1 MNPIQALEQLG
12 QSVWL
17 DTIDRELLTSGGLRR
32 LIADEGVRGVTTN
45 PTIFEQAIAHG
56 TAYDGAI
63 AALAAVRQDSAA
75 LFESLA
81 VADVAEAADQLRPV
95 YDAAGGNDGFVS
107 IEVAPTRAF
116 DTAATIAEGRRLW
129 TRVDRPN
136 VMVKV
141 PGTVEGLPA
150 IEQLI
155 ADGVNVNITLLFSV
169 DMYRRVID
177 AYFTG
182 LERRVQAG
190 ERLARLRSVASFF
203 VSRVDGEAD
212 KRLAALAAAAKDPAE
227 RRRIEGLLGRAAVA
241 NAKLAYEAFQASIAS
256 PRFQALRAR
265 GAAVQRPL
273 WASTSTKNPDYP
285 DTLYV
290 DDLIGPDT
298 VNTMPLVTLRAFADH
313 GRAERTVDRGLD
325 EARAALGAIEASGVK
340 LKDVTDLLVVD
351 GVKKF
356 ADSYHALLGSLEAKR
371 DALLASRPVRASRR
385 LAAFDDD
392 VAGLVKRDAAER
404 TRRLVARDPGL
415 WSDEPAARREIAER
429 LGWLD
434 LPRAMADCVSD
445 LAEFT
450 AGVRRDGFTRVV
462 LLGMGGSSLAPETF
476 GRVFGAAAGHPSLAV
491 LDSTDPAYIARIER
505 AAPLERTFFL
515 VSSKSGTT
523 LETSDLFA
531 WFWERTGARGAQ
543 FAAITDPGTPLAALG
558 RERKLRR
565 VFEARSDVGGRYSA
579 LSHFGLVPASL
590 LGVDLATLL
599 ARAARMADA
608 CLGTSGADPG
618 PGARL
623 GAALAAA
630 WEDGRDKVTIATGA
644 GLEAFGPWVEQ
655 LLAESTGKHGKGLV
669 PVVGEPLAPP
679 SAYGPDRLFVALQ
692 LAGAPEPRLA
702 QSLADLEGAGH
713 PVVRLSLADRL
724 DLGAEFYRWEVATAL
739 AGSWMGINAFDQP
752 NVAESKDNTGRVL
765 QQLVAGATPS
775 APPPAED
782 AHLGDALARWLAGI
796 GGSDYAALLAYLP
809 PSAEHDADLTA
820 MRVAIRDALGVAT
833 TAAYGPRYLHS
844 TGQLH
849 KGGPSSGAFLAVES
863 GDGPELRVPGRNYA
877 FATLELAQALGDLV
891 ALERRGRPVVRIRVG
906 PGGLGAVRAAVERAA
921 RAGR

>member
-1 MNPIQALEQLG
+1 MNPIQALERLG

-17 DTIDRELLTSGGLRR
+17 DTIDRELLASGGLRR

-56 TAYDGAI
+56 SAYDPAI
-63 AALAAVRQDSAA
+63 AALAAVRQESAA

-81 VADVAEAADQLRPV
+81 VADVTEAADQLRPV

-107 IEVAPTRAF
+107 IEVSPTRAY
-116 DTAATIAEGRRLW
+116 DTAGTIAEARRLW

-155 ADGVNVNITLLFSV
+155 ADGVNVNVTLLFSV
-169 DMYRRVID
+169 DMYRGVID
-177 AYFTG
+177 AYLAG

-203 VSRVDGEAD
+203 VSRVDNEAD
-212 KRLAALAAAAKDPAE
+212 KRLTALAAAAKDPAA
-227 RRRIEGLLGRAAVA
+227 RARLEGLLGKAAVA
-241 NAKLAYEAFQASIAS
+241 NAKLAYEAFQASVAS
-256 PRFQALRAR
+256 PRFQALRSR

-273 WASTSTKNPDYP
+273 WASTSTKNPRYS

-290 DDLIGPDT
+290 DNLVGPDT

-325 EARAALGAIEASGVK
+325 EARGELAAIEAAGVK

-356 ADSYHALLGSLEAKR
+356 SDSYHALLGSLEAKR
-371 DALLASRPVRASRR
+371 DALLARRPVRASRR
-385 LAAFDDD
+385 LAAFDDE
-392 VAGLVKRDAAER
+392 VAGLVKREGAER
-404 TRRLVARDPGL
+404 TRRLAARDAAL
-415 WSDEPAARREIAER
+415 WSDEPAAQREIAER

-434 LPRAMADCVSD
+434 LPQAMADGVAD
-445 LAEFT
+445 LAAF
-450 AGVRRDGFTRVV
+450 ADGVRRDGFTRVV

-476 GRVFGAAAGHPSLAV
+476 GRVFGARPGHPSLAV
-491 LDSTDPAYIARIER
+491 LDSTDPAFIARVER
-505 AAPLERTFFL
+505 AAPLEKTFFL

-523 LETSDLFA
+523 LETSDLFS
-531 WFWERTGARGAQ
+531 WFWERTARRGAQ

-565 VFEARSDVGGRYSA
+565 VFEARADVGGRYSA
-579 LSHFGLVPASL
+579 LSHFGLVPAAL
-590 LGVDLATLL
+590 LGIDLAGLL
-599 ARAARMADA
+599 ARASRMAEA
-608 CLGTSGADPG
+608 CRGTPADPG

-623 GAALAAA
+623 GAALATA
-630 WEDGRDKVTIATGA
+630 WQDGRDKVTIVTGA

-669 PVVGEPLAPP
+669 PVVGEPLASP
-679 SAYGPDRLFVALQ
+679 SGYGADRLFVALQ
-692 LAGAPEPRLA
+692 LEGAPEPAAMQALA
-702 QSLADLEGAGH
+702 ELESAGH
-713 PVVRLSLADRL
+713 PVVRLSLADPL
-724 DLGAEFYRWEVATAL
+724 ELGAEFFRWEVATAL

-765 QQLVAGATPS
+765 QQLVAGGTPN
-775 APPPAED
+775 APPAAEPSR
-782 AHLGDALARWLAGI
+782 LGEALSRWLAGI

-809 PSAEHDADLTA
+809 PSAEHDAALTA
-820 MRVAIRDALGVAT
+820 IRVAIRDALGVAT

-849 KGGPSSGAFLAVES
+849 KGGPSSGAFLALES
-863 GDGPELRVPGRNYA
+863 GDGPELRVPGRDYA

-891 ALERRGRPVVRIRVG
+891 ALERRGRPVIRIRVG
-906 PGGLGAVRAAVERAA
+906 PGGLGAVTEAVEWAA
-921 RAGR
+921 RARR